1 MQYLSLGHY
10 HEYRGR
16 VYLPAVLSV
25 NELESGFLSELERL
39 LLGVELRV
47 RIVFRSSRSLLR
59 SLSSAIF
66 FHNFSALEQSLF
78 SQLVLYQYRLKHSHI
93 HATMLP
99 EVLETPLVELDV
111 VIHDAFLQVD
121 LGDSVLD
128 FV

>member
-39 LLGVELRV
+39 LFGVELRV
-47 RIVFRSSRSLLR
+47 RIVFRSSRLLR
-59 SLSSAIF
+59 SLSCAVF
-66 FHNFSALEQSLF
+66 FHDFSALEQSLF